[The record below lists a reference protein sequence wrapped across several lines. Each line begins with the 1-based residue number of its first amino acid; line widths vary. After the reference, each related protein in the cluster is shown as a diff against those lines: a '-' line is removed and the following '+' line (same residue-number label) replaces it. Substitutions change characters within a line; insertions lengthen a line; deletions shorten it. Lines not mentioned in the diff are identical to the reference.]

1 MKNRKA
7 LALIAILALVAAACG
22 GSDGGSDDAVVEV
35 ETTEA
40 PATTEAPTTTAAPAP
55 AGDPLILASLMPL
68 SGDLASLGPGIALGA
83 ALAVEQINAAGG
95 INGQPVQLIEGDSG
109 CDGAVA
115 LTSLNDVIAQGAQGV
130 MGAACSGTSLAILDT
145 AIAAEVVMVSPSN
158 TSPQF
163 TKIDKKGFYAR
174 TAPSDLLQGD
184 VLASLLVEDGVQTV
198 SIISRA
204 DSYGRG
210 LAEATAAAF
219 EAAGGTVKTIV
230 YHATDASEFTSEVT
244 AVGKGGADAIVGIL
258 FPETGCGVLQPAFE
272 QGLLDTPWYMTD
284 GVKDAGLASLCGL
297 GTALDGFKGT
307 APGSAAGEAKD
318 AFEAAYAGVSADGS
332 PTFIFAPQAYDAVM
346 LMAISA
352 AANGVTGPEIASG
365 LVAASSGG
373 EKCIGVACIA
383 LAADGVD
390 VDYVGA
396 SGEIELD
403 AVGDPTAATYDIW
416 TTEGDTNPVLRSVD
430 HLVAGCSRNVLPRE
444 EVHSETRHEYPDGP
458 LEV

>member
-22 GSDGGSDDAVVEV
+22 GSDGGSDEAVVEV

-55 AGDPLILASLMPL
+55 ASDPLILASLMPL

-230 YHATDASEFTSEVT
+230 YHATDATEFTSEVT
-244 AVGKGGADAIVGIL
+244 AVGKGAPDAIVGIL

-430 HLVAGCSRNVLPRE
+430 FGS
-444 EVHSETRHEYPDGP
+444 
-458 LEV
+458 

>member
-1 MKNRKA
+1 MRNRKA
-7 LALIAILALVAAACG
+7 LALFAVLALVAAACG
-22 GSDGGSDDAVVEV
+22 GSGSGGSDEVEEEVV

-40 PATTEAPTTTAAPAP
+40 PATTAAPDTTAAP
-55 AGDPLILASLMPL
+55 AGDPLVLASLMPL

-83 ALAVEQINAAGG
+83 ALAVQQINAAGG
-95 INGQPVQLIEGDSG
+95 INGQDVVLIEGDSG

-163 TKIDKKGFYAR
+163 TKMDKKGFYAR

-184 VLASLLVEDGVQTV
+184 VLASLLLEDGVETV

-204 DSYGRG
+204 DAYGRG

-219 EAAGGTVKTIV
+219 EAGGGTVKTIV
-230 YHATDASEFTSEVT
+230 YHAPDASEFSSEVT

-396 SGEIELD
+396 SGEIELNE
-403 AVGDPTAATYDIW
+403 VGDPTSATYDIW
-416 TTEGDTNPVLRSVD
+416 TTEGDTNPVLKSVD
-430 HLVAGCSRNVLPRE
+430 FGS
-444 EVHSETRHEYPDGP
+444 
-458 LEV
+458 

>member
-174 TAPSDLLQGD
+174 TAPSDLLQGE
-184 VLASLLVEDGVQTV
+184 VLASLLVEDGVGSV

-219 EAAGGTVKTIV
+219 EDAGGTVKTIV
-230 YHATDASEFTSEVT
+230 YHATDASDFSAEVT
-244 AVGKGGADAIVGIL
+244 ALGKGAADAIVGIL

-272 QGLLDTPWYMTD
+272 QGLLDSPWYMTD

-365 LVAASSGG
+365 LVEASSGG
-373 EKCIGVACIA
+373 EKCIGVSCIA

-396 SGEIELD
+396 SGEIELNQ
-403 AVGDPTAATYDIW
+403 AGDPTAATYDIW
-416 TTEGDTNPVLRSVD
+416 TTEGDTNPVLKSVD
-430 HLVAGCSRNVLPRE
+430 FGS
-444 EVHSETRHEYPDGP
+444 
-458 LEV
+458 

>member
-230 YHATDASEFTSEVT
+230 YHATDATEFTSEVT
-244 AVGKGGADAIVGIL
+244 AVGKGDADAIVGIL

-318 AFEAAYAGVSADGS
+318 AFEAAYAEVSADGS

-396 SGEIELD
+396 SGEIELN

-416 TTEGDTNPVLRSVD
+416 TTEGDTNPVLKSVD
-430 HLVAGCSRNVLPRE
+430 FGS
-444 EVHSETRHEYPDGP
+444 
-458 LEV
+458 

>member
-7 LALIAILALVAAACG
+7 LALIAVLALVIAACG
-22 GSDGGSDDAVVEV
+22 GSDGGSDDAVEEVV

-40 PATTEAPTTTAAPAP
+40 PAEEAPTTTAAPEP
-55 AGDPLILASLMPL
+55 AGDPLVLASLMPL

-83 ALAVEQINAAGG
+83 ALAVQQINAAGG
-95 INGQPVQLIEGDSG
+95 INGQDVVLIEGDSG

-163 TKIDKKGFYAR
+163 TKMDKKGFYAR

-184 VLASLLVEDGVQTV
+184 VLASLLIEDGVGSV

-204 DSYGRG
+204 DAYGRG

-219 EAAGGTVKTIV
+219 EDAGGTVKTIV
-230 YHATDASEFTSEVT
+230 YHATDASDFSAEVT
-244 AVGKGGADAIVGIL
+244 ALGKGAADAIVGIL

-272 QGLLDTPWYMTD
+272 QGLLDSPWYMTD

-365 LVAASSGG
+365 LVEASSGG
-373 EKCIGVACIA
+373 EKCIGVSCIA

-396 SGEIELD
+396 SGEIELNQ
-403 AVGDPTAATYDIW
+403 AGDPTAATYDIW
-416 TTEGDTNPVLRSVD
+416 TTEGDTNPVLKSVD
-430 HLVAGCSRNVLPRE
+430 FGS
-444 EVHSETRHEYPDGP
+444 
-458 LEV
+458 

>member
-7 LALIAILALVAAACG
+7 LALFAVLALVAAACG
-22 GSDGGSDDAVVEV
+22 GSGSGGSDEVEETV

-40 PATTEAPTTTAAPAP
+40 PATTAAPTTTAAPA
-55 AGDPLILASLMPL
+55 GDPLVLASLMPL
-68 SGDLASLGPGIALGA
+68 SGDLAALGPGIALGA
-83 ALAVEQINAAGG
+83 ALAVQQINAAGG
-95 INGQPVQLIEGDSG
+95 INGVPVELIEGDSG
-109 CDGAVA
+109 CDGAIA
-115 LTSLNDVIAQGAQGV
+115 LDSLTEAIAGGAQGV

-163 TKIDKKGFYAR
+163 TKMDKKGFYAR

-184 VLASLLVEDGVQTV
+184 VLASLLLDDGVESI

-210 LAEATAAAF
+210 LAEATASAF
-219 EAAGGTVKTIV
+219 EAGGGVVKNVV
-230 YHATDASEFTSEVT
+230 YHAVDATEFNSEVT
-244 AVGKGGADAIVGIL
+244 AVGKGSPDAIVGIL
-258 FPETGCGVLQPAFE
+258 FPATGCGVLQPAFE

-284 GVKDAGLASLCGL
+284 GVKDAGLASLCNL

-307 APGSAAGEAKD
+307 APGSAAGEAFD
-318 AFEAAYAGVSADGS
+318 AFSAAYAEVSADGAG
-332 PTFIFAPQAYDAVM
+332 TFIFAPQAYDAVM

-352 AANGVTGPEIASG
+352 AANGVSGPEIASG

-373 EKCIGVACIA
+373 EKCIGVACIE
-383 LAADGVD
+383 LAANGVD

-396 SGEIELD
+396 SGEIELNE
-403 AVGDPTAATYDIW
+403 AGDPTAATYDIW

-430 HLVAGCSRNVLPRE
+430 FGS
-444 EVHSETRHEYPDGP
+444 
-458 LEV
+458 

>member
-230 YHATDASEFTSEVT
+230 YHATDATEFTSEVT
-244 AVGKGGADAIVGIL
+244 AVGKGAPDAIVGIL

-416 TTEGDTNPVLRSVD
+416 TTEGDTNPVLKSVD
-430 HLVAGCSRNVLPRE
+430 FGS
-444 EVHSETRHEYPDGP
+444 
-458 LEV
+458 

>member
-22 GSDGGSDDAVVEV
+22 GSDGGSDEAVVEV

-55 AGDPLILASLMPL
+55 ASDPLILASLMPL

-230 YHATDASEFTSEVT
+230 YHAVDATEFSSEVT
-244 AVGKGGADAIVGIL
+244 AVGKGAAEAIVGIL

-318 AFEAAYAGVSADGS
+318 AFEAAYAEVSADGS

-396 SGEIELD
+396 SGEIELN

-416 TTEGDTNPVLRSVD
+416 TTEGDTNPVLKSVD
-430 HLVAGCSRNVLPRE
+430 FGS
-444 EVHSETRHEYPDGP
+444 
-458 LEV
+458 

>member
-22 GSDGGSDDAVVEV
+22 GSDGGSDEAVVEV

-55 AGDPLILASLMPL
+55 ASDPLILASLMPL

-219 EAAGGTVKTIV
+219 EAAGGTVNTIV
-230 YHATDASEFTSEVT
+230 YHATDATEFSSEVT
-244 AVGKGGADAIVGIL
+244 AVGKGAADAIVGIL

-318 AFEAAYAGVSADGS
+318 AFEAAYAEVSADGS

-396 SGEIELD
+396 SGEIELN

-416 TTEGDTNPVLRSVD
+416 TTEGDTNPVLKSVD
-430 HLVAGCSRNVLPRE
+430 FGS
-444 EVHSETRHEYPDGP
+444 
-458 LEV
+458 

>member
-163 TKIDKKGFYAR
+163 TKMDKKGFYAR

-184 VLASLLVEDGVQTV
+184 VLASLLIEDGVGTV

-204 DSYGRG
+204 DAYGRG

-230 YHATDASEFTSEVT
+230 YHAPDATEFTAEVT
-244 AVGKGGADAIVGIL
+244 AVGKGASDAIVGIL

-318 AFEAAYAGVSADGS
+318 AFEAAYAEVSADGS

-365 LVAASSGG
+365 LVEASSGG
-373 EKCIGVACIA
+373 EKCIGVSCIA

-396 SGEIELD
+396 SGEIELNQ
-403 AVGDPTAATYDIW
+403 AGDPTAATYDIW
-416 TTEGDTNPVLRSVD
+416 TTEGDTNPVLKSVD
-430 HLVAGCSRNVLPRE
+430 FGS
-444 EVHSETRHEYPDGP
+444 
-458 LEV
+458 

>member
-1 MKNRKA
+1 MRNRKA
-7 LALIAILALVAAACG
+7 LALFAILALVAAACG
-22 GSDGGSDDAVVEV
+22 GSGSGGSDDVEEEVV

-40 PATTEAPTTTAAPAP
+40 PATTAAPTTTAAPA
-55 AGDPLILASLMPL
+55 GDPLVLASLMPL
-68 SGDLASLGPGIALGA
+68 SGDLAALGPGIALGA
-83 ALAVEQINAAGG
+83 SLAVEQINAAGG
-95 INGQPVQLIEGDSG
+95 INGVPVELIEGDSG
-109 CDGAVA
+109 CDGAIA
-115 LTSLNDVIAQGAQGV
+115 LDSLTEAIAGGAQGV

-163 TKIDKKGFYAR
+163 TKMDKKGFYAR
-174 TAPSDLLQGD
+174 TAPSDLLQGE
-184 VLASLLVEDGVQTV
+184 VLASLLVEDGVGSV

-219 EAAGGTVKTIV
+219 EAQGGTVKTIV
-230 YHATDASEFTSEVT
+230 YHATDASDFSAEVT
-244 AVGKGGADAIVGIL
+244 ALGKGAADAIVGIL

-272 QGLLDTPWYMTD
+272 QGLLDSPWYMTD

-365 LVAASSGG
+365 LVEASSGG
-373 EKCIGVACIA
+373 EKCIGVSCIA

-396 SGEIELD
+396 SGEIELNQ
-403 AVGDPTAATYDIW
+403 AGDPTAATYDIW
-416 TTEGDTNPVLRSVD
+416 TTEGDTNPVLKSVD
-430 HLVAGCSRNVLPRE
+430 FGS
-444 EVHSETRHEYPDGP
+444 
-458 LEV
+458 

>member
-22 GSDGGSDDAVVEV
+22 GSDGGSDEAVVEV

-95 INGQPVQLIEGDSG
+95 INGQPVVLIEGDSG

-163 TKIDKKGFYAR
+163 TKMDKKGFYAR

-184 VLASLLVEDGVQTV
+184 VLASLLVEDGVKTV

-230 YHATDASEFTSEVT
+230 YHAVDATEFSSEVT
-244 AVGKGGADAIVGIL
+244 AVGKGAAEAIVGIL

-318 AFEAAYAGVSADGS
+318 AFEAAYAEVSADGS

-373 EKCIGVACIA
+373 EKCIGVACIE
-383 LAADGVD
+383 LAAGGVD

-416 TTEGDTNPVLRSVD
+416 TTEGDTNPVLKSVD
-430 HLVAGCSRNVLPRE
+430 FGS
-444 EVHSETRHEYPDGP
+444 
-458 LEV
+458 

>member
-1 MKNRKA
+1 VTERKLYMKNRKA

-22 GSDGGSDDAVVEV
+22 GSDGGSDEAVVEV

-55 AGDPLILASLMPL
+55 ASDPLILASLMPL

-230 YHATDASEFTSEVT
+230 YHATDATEFTSEVT
-244 AVGKGGADAIVGIL
+244 AVGKGAPDAIVGIL

-396 SGEIELD
+396 SGEIELN

-416 TTEGDTNPVLRSVD
+416 TTEGDTNPVLKSVD
-430 HLVAGCSRNVLPRE
+430 FGS
-444 EVHSETRHEYPDGP
+444 
-458 LEV
+458 

>member
-22 GSDGGSDDAVVEV
+22 GSDGGSDEAVVEV

-55 AGDPLILASLMPL
+55 ASDPLILASLMPL

-95 INGQPVQLIEGDSG
+95 INGQPVVLIEGDSG

-230 YHATDASEFTSEVT
+230 YHATDATEFTSEVT
-244 AVGKGGADAIVGIL
+244 AVGKGAPDAIVGIL

-396 SGEIELD
+396 SGEIELN

-416 TTEGDTNPVLRSVD
+416 TTEGDTNPVLKSVD
-430 HLVAGCSRNVLPRE
+430 FGS
-444 EVHSETRHEYPDGP
+444 
-458 LEV
+458 

>member
-22 GSDGGSDDAVVEV
+22 GSDGGSDEAVVEV

-55 AGDPLILASLMPL
+55 ASDPLILASLMPL

-184 VLASLLVEDGVQTV
+184 VLASLLVEDGVKTV

-230 YHATDASEFTSEVT
+230 YHATDATEFTSEVT

-396 SGEIELD
+396 SGEIELN

-416 TTEGDTNPVLRSVD
+416 TTEGDTNPVLKSVD
-430 HLVAGCSRNVLPRE
+430 FGS
-444 EVHSETRHEYPDGP
+444 
-458 LEV
+458 

>member
-22 GSDGGSDDAVVEV
+22 GSDGGSDEAVVEV

-55 AGDPLILASLMPL
+55 ASDPLILASLMPL

-318 AFEAAYAGVSADGS
+318 AFEAAYAEVSADGS

-396 SGEIELD
+396 SGEIELN

-416 TTEGDTNPVLRSVD
+416 TTEGDTHPVLKSVD
-430 HLVAGCSRNVLPRE
+430 FGS
-444 EVHSETRHEYPDGP
+444 
-458 LEV
+458 

>member
-22 GSDGGSDDAVVEV
+22 GSDGGSDEAVVEV

-55 AGDPLILASLMPL
+55 ASDPLILASLMPL

-130 MGAACSGTSLAILDT
+130 MGAACSSTSLAILDT
-145 AIAAEVVMVSPSN
+145 AIAAEVVMISPSN

-318 AFEAAYAGVSADGS
+318 AFEAAYAEVSADGS

-430 HLVAGCSRNVLPRE
+430 FGS
-444 EVHSETRHEYPDGP
+444 
-458 LEV
+458 

>member
-22 GSDGGSDDAVVEV
+22 GSDDAAEEVIEEVTEAVEEVVEEV
-35 ETTEA
+35 EEA
-40 PATTEAPTTTAAPAP
+40 IEEVTS
-55 AGDPLILASLMPL
+55 DPLVLASLMPL

-95 INGQPVQLIEGDSG
+95 INGQPVVLIEGDSG

-130 MGAACSGTSLAILDT
+130 MGAACSSTSLAILDT
-145 AIAAEVVMVSPSN
+145 AIAAEVVMISPSN

-163 TKIDKKGFYAR
+163 TKIDNKGFYAR

-230 YHATDASEFTSEVT
+230 YHATDATEFSSEVT
-244 AVGKGGADAIVGIL
+244 AVGKGGAEAIVGIL

-307 APGSAAGEAKD
+307 APGAAAGEAKD
-318 AFEAAYAGVSADGS
+318 AFEAAYAGVSEDGS

-352 AANGVTGPEIASG
+352 AANGVTGPEISSG
-365 LVAASSGG
+365 LIAASSGG
-373 EKCIGVACIA
+373 EKCIGVSCIA
-383 LAADGVD
+383 LAAEGVD

-403 AVGDPTAATYDIW
+403 QAGDPTAATYDIW
-416 TTEGDTNPVLRSVD
+416 TTEGDTNPVLKSAR
-430 HLVAGCSRNVLPRE
+430 CI
-444 EVHSETRHEYPDGP
+444 
-458 LEV
+458 

>member
-1 MKNRKA
+1 MRNRKA
-7 LALIAILALVAAACG
+7 LALFAVLALVAAACG
-22 GSDGGSDDAVVEV
+22 GSGSGGSDDVEEEVV

-40 PATTEAPTTTAAPAP
+40 PATTAAPTTTAAPA
-55 AGDPLILASLMPL
+55 GDPLVLASLMPL

-83 ALAVEQINAAGG
+83 ALAVQQINAAGG
-95 INGQPVQLIEGDSG
+95 INGQDVVLIEGDSG

-115 LTSLNDVIAQGAQGV
+115 LTSLNDVIAQGV

-163 TKIDKKGFYAR
+163 TKMDKKGFYAR
-174 TAPSDLLQGD
+174 TAPSDLLQGE
-184 VLASLLVEDGVQTV
+184 VLASLLVEDGVGSV

-219 EAAGGTVKTIV
+219 EDAGGTVKTIV
-230 YHATDASEFTSEVT
+230 YHATDASDFSAEVT
-244 AVGKGGADAIVGIL
+244 ALGKGAADAIVGIL

-272 QGLLDTPWYMTD
+272 QGLLDSPWYMTD

-365 LVAASSGG
+365 LVEASSGG
-373 EKCIGVACIA
+373 EKCIGVSCIA

-396 SGEIELD
+396 SGEIELNQ
-403 AVGDPTAATYDIW
+403 AGDPTAATYDIW
-416 TTEGDTNPVLRSVD
+416 TTEGDTNPVLKSVD
-430 HLVAGCSRNVLPRE
+430 FGS
-444 EVHSETRHEYPDGP
+444 
-458 LEV
+458 

>member
-22 GSDGGSDDAVVEV
+22 GTADVVEEEVV

-40 PATTEAPTTTAAPAP
+40 PATTAAPTTTAAPA
-55 AGDPLILASLMPL
+55 ADPLVLASLMPL

-109 CDGAVA
+109 CSGEVA
-115 LTSLNDVIAQGAQGV
+115 LTSLNDAIAQGAQGV

-184 VLASLLVEDGVQTV
+184 VLASLLVDDGVGSI

-210 LAEATAAAF
+210 LAEATASAF
-219 EAAGGTVKTIV
+219 EDAGGVVKTIV
-230 YHATDASEFTSEVT
+230 YHDPNAENFDAEVT
-244 AVGKGGADAIVGIL
+244 AVGKGSAEAIVGIL
-258 FPETGCGVLQPAFE
+258 FPATGCGVLGSAFE

-284 GVKDAGLASLCGL
+284 GVKDAKLSSECGL
-297 GTALDGFKGT
+297 GDALDGFKGT
-307 APGSAAGEAKD
+307 APGSAAGEAFD
-318 AFEAAYAGVSADGS
+318 AFSAAYSQVSADGAG
-332 PTFIFAPQAYDAVM
+332 TFIFAPQAYDAAM

-352 AANGVTGPEIASG
+352 AANGVTGPEISSG

-373 EKCIGVACIA
+373 QKCVGVDCIA

-396 SGEIELD
+396 SGEIELNES
-403 AVGDPTAATYDIW
+403 GDPTAATYDIW
-416 TTEGDTNPVLRSVD
+416 DTKGDENPVLRSVD
-430 HLVAGCSRNVLPRE
+430 FGS
-444 EVHSETRHEYPDGP
+444 
-458 LEV
+458 

>member
-55 AGDPLILASLMPL
+55 ASDPLILASLMPL

-244 AVGKGGADAIVGIL
+244 AVGKGNSDAIVGIL

-318 AFEAAYAGVSADGS
+318 AFEAAYAEVSADGS

-396 SGEIELD
+396 SGEIELN

-416 TTEGDTNPVLRSVD
+416 TTEGDTNPVLKSVD
-430 HLVAGCSRNVLPRE
+430 FGS
-444 EVHSETRHEYPDGP
+444 
-458 LEV
+458 

>member
-1 MKNRKA
+1 MRNRKA
-7 LALIAILALVAAACG
+7 LALFAVLALVAAACG
-22 GSDGGSDDAVVEV
+22 GSGSGGSDDVEEEVV

-40 PATTEAPTTTAAPAP
+40 PATTAAPTTTAAPA
-55 AGDPLILASLMPL
+55 GDPLVLASLMPL

-83 ALAVEQINAAGG
+83 ALAVQQINAAGG
-95 INGQPVQLIEGDSG
+95 INGVPVELIEGDSG
-109 CDGAVA
+109 CDGAIA
-115 LTSLNDVIAQGAQGV
+115 LDSLTEAIAGGAQGV

-163 TKIDKKGFYAR
+163 TKMDKKGFYAR

-184 VLASLLVEDGVQTV
+184 VLASLLLEDGVE
-198 SIISRA
+198 SIAIISRA
-204 DSYGRG
+204 DAYGRG
-210 LAEATAAAF
+210 LAEATASAF
-219 EAAGGTVKTIV
+219 EAGGGVVKNVV
-230 YHATDASEFTSEVT
+230 YHAPDATEFNSEVT
-244 AVGKGGADAIVGIL
+244 AVGKGSPDAIVGIL
-258 FPETGCGVLQPAFE
+258 FPATGCGVLQPAFE

-297 GTALDGFKGT
+297 GTALDGMKGT
-307 APGSAAGEAKD
+307 APGAAAGEALE
-318 AFEAAYAGVSADGS
+318 AFSAAYSQVSEDGS
-332 PTFIFAPQAYDAVM
+332 GNFIFAPQAYDAVM

-352 AANGVTGPEIASG
+352 AANGVTSPEIASG

-396 SGEIELD
+396 SGEIELNE
-403 AVGDPTAATYDIW
+403 AGDPTAATYDIW
-416 TTEGDTNPVLRSVD
+416 TTEGDVNPVLKSVD
-430 HLVAGCSRNVLPRE
+430 FGS
-444 EVHSETRHEYPDGP
+444 
-458 LEV
+458 

>member
-7 LALIAILALVAAACG
+7 LALIAILALIAAACG
-22 GSDGGSDDAVVEV
+22 GADEVVEEEVVV
-35 ETTEA
+35 E
-40 PATTEAPTTTAAPAP
+40 TTEAPTTTEAPAEEPAP
-55 AGDPLILASLMPL
+55 ASDPLVLASLMPL

-83 ALAVEQINAAGG
+83 KLAVDQINAAGG

-109 CDGAVA
+109 CDGALA
-115 LTSLNDVIAQGAQGV
+115 LTSLTDVIGQGAQGV

-174 TAPSDLLQGD
+174 TAPSDLLQGE
-184 VLASLLVEDGVQTV
+184 VLASLLVEDGVSSV

-210 LAEATAAAF
+210 LAEATAEAF

-230 YHATDASEFTSEVT
+230 YHATDATEFTSEVT
-244 AVGKGGADAIVGIL
+244 AVGKGAPEAIVGIL

-318 AFEAAYAGVSADGS
+318 AFEAAYAQVSEDGS

-396 SGEIELD
+396 SGEIELNQ
-403 AVGDPTAATYDIW
+403 AGDPTAATYDIW
-416 TTEGDTNPVLRSVD
+416 TTEGDTNPVLYSTD
-430 HLVAGCSRNVLPRE
+430 FGS
-444 EVHSETRHEYPDGP
+444 
-458 LEV
+458 

>member
-163 TKIDKKGFYAR
+163 TKMDKKGFYAR
-174 TAPSDLLQGD
+174 TAPSDLLQGE
-184 VLASLLVEDGVQTV
+184 VLASLIAEDGVSTI

-230 YHATDASEFTSEVT
+230 YHATDATEFSSEVT
-244 AVGKGGADAIVGIL
+244 AVGKGAPEAIVGIL

-318 AFEAAYAGVSADGS
+318 AFEAAYAEVSADGS

-416 TTEGDTNPVLRSVD
+416 TTEGDTNPVLKSVD
-430 HLVAGCSRNVLPRE
+430 FGS
-444 EVHSETRHEYPDGP
+444 
-458 LEV
+458 

>member
-22 GSDGGSDDAVVEV
+22 GSDGGSDEAVVEV

-55 AGDPLILASLMPL
+55 ASDPLILASLMPL

-130 MGAACSGTSLAILDT
+130 MGAACSSTSLAILDT
-145 AIAAEVVMVSPSN
+145 AIAAEVVMISPSN

-297 GTALDGFKGT
+297 GTALDGFKRK

-318 AFEAAYAGVSADGS
+318 AFEAAYAEVSADGS

-396 SGEIELD
+396 SGEIELN

-430 HLVAGCSRNVLPRE
+430 FGS
-444 EVHSETRHEYPDGP
+444 
-458 LEV
+458 

>member
-1 MKNRKA
+1 MRNRKA
-7 LALIAILALVAAACG
+7 LALFAILALVAAACG
-22 GSDGGSDDAVVEV
+22 GSGSGGSDDVEEEVV

-40 PATTEAPTTTAAPAP
+40 PATTAAPTTTAAPA
-55 AGDPLILASLMPL
+55 GDPLVLASLMPL
-68 SGDLASLGPGIALGA
+68 SGDLAALGPGIALGA
-83 ALAVEQINAAGG
+83 ALAVQQINAAGG
-95 INGQPVQLIEGDSG
+95 INGVPVELIEGDSG
-109 CDGAVA
+109 CDGAIA
-115 LTSLNDVIAQGAQGV
+115 LDSLTEAIAGGAQGV

-163 TKIDKKGFYAR
+163 TKMDKKGFYAR
-174 TAPSDLLQGD
+174 TAPSDLLQGE
-184 VLASLLVEDGVQTV
+184 VLASLLVEDGVGSV

-219 EAAGGTVKTIV
+219 EAQGGTVKTIV
-230 YHATDASEFTSEVT
+230 YHATDASDFSAEVT
-244 AVGKGGADAIVGIL
+244 ALGKGAADAIVGIL

-272 QGLLDTPWYMTD
+272 QGLLDSPWYMTD

-365 LVAASSGG
+365 LVEASSGG
-373 EKCIGVACIA
+373 EKCIGVSCIA

-396 SGEIELD
+396 SGEIELNQ
-403 AVGDPTAATYDIW
+403 AGDPTAATYDIW
-416 TTEGDTNPVLRSVD
+416 TTEGDTNPVLKSVD
-430 HLVAGCSRNVLPRE
+430 FGS
-444 EVHSETRHEYPDGP
+444 
-458 LEV
+458 

>member
-95 INGQPVQLIEGDSG
+95 INGQPVVLIEGDSG

-318 AFEAAYAGVSADGS
+318 AFEAAYAEVSADGS

-396 SGEIELD
+396 SGEIELN

-416 TTEGDTNPVLRSVD
+416 TTEGDTNPVLKSVD
-430 HLVAGCSRNVLPRE
+430 FGS
-444 EVHSETRHEYPDGP
+444 
-458 LEV
+458 

>member
-22 GSDGGSDDAVVEV
+22 GSDGGSDEAVVEV

-55 AGDPLILASLMPL
+55 ASDPLILASLMPL

-95 INGQPVQLIEGDSG
+95 INGQPVVLIEGDSG

-130 MGAACSGTSLAILDT
+130 MGAACSSTSLAILDT
-145 AIAAEVVMVSPSN
+145 AIAAEVVMISPSN

-318 AFEAAYAGVSADGS
+318 AFEAAYAEVSADGS

-396 SGEIELD
+396 SGEIELN

-416 TTEGDTNPVLRSVD
+416 TTEGDTNPVLKSVD
-430 HLVAGCSRNVLPRE
+430 FGS
-444 EVHSETRHEYPDGP
+444 
-458 LEV
+458 

>member
-230 YHATDASEFTSEVT
+230 YHATDATEFTSEVT
-244 AVGKGGADAIVGIL
+244 AVGKGAPEAIVGIL

-396 SGEIELD
+396 SGEIELN

-416 TTEGDTNPVLRSVD
+416 TTEGDTNPVLKSVD
-430 HLVAGCSRNVLPRE
+430 FGS
-444 EVHSETRHEYPDGP
+444 
-458 LEV
+458 

>member
-22 GSDGGSDDAVVEV
+22 GSDGGSDEAVVEV

-318 AFEAAYAGVSADGS
+318 AFEAAYAEVSADGS

-430 HLVAGCSRNVLPRE
+430 FGS
-444 EVHSETRHEYPDGP
+444 
-458 LEV
+458 

>member
-22 GSDGGSDDAVVEV
+22 GSDGGSDEAVVEV

-55 AGDPLILASLMPL
+55 ASDPLILASLMPL

-318 AFEAAYAGVSADGS
+318 AFEAAYAEVSADGS

-396 SGEIELD
+396 SGEIELN

-416 TTEGDTNPVLRSVD
+416 TTEGDTNPVLKSVD
-430 HLVAGCSRNVLPRE
+430 FGA
-444 EVHSETRHEYPDGP
+444 
-458 LEV
+458 